1 MLFGAVY
8 AADGSATGVLIDVAR
23 EFSPRIEMNGPR
35 AVTIDLSGLTRL
47 FGDAR
52 AMGEELVRT
61 AADRGLRVRV
71 AIAGTRTAARL
82 FAARAF
88 TAREA
93 ADRQGPPRNLI
104 VIDPGTEAAALAPLP
119 LTVLAYVA
127 KDLNG
132 NAPKNGNGPNGPNDP
147 NDQVLNTFRRWGL
160 RTLGDVAALPPD
172 AVAARLGQEGVRWQR
187 LARGEDPRPL
197 LPAVPEER
205 FEQALDLEWPIEGLE
220 PLSFVLGRLMDPL
233 SAQLERRGRGA
244 AVLHVRLHLV
254 TRTVHERSLHLPAPM
269 RDARA
274 LRTLALLD
282 LESHPPAA
290 AIDRVVV
297 AVDPT
302 PARVLQ
308 FSLLTRPLPSPE
320 QISTLMAR
328 LTALMGEGRCGSP
341 ALVDSWQPGA
351 FAMKTFVPVD
361 SHVIHRHGPRRHE
374 GTETNLSGLHD
385 LRVSVSPWPVGASD
399 AANTASVALRRFR
412 FPVPARVRVEQGRP
426 LHVVT
431 DRVAMRLDD
440 PELAKRSAF
449 ADRRGSSGGV
459 TQCAGPWRTSGNWWT
474 DGPHKAGF
482 PPCTPPPHRARVRDG
497 DPGPARGGASHGV
510 TEENQKD
517 LRVSVVSVP
526 PWPVALKAWDRDE
539 WDVTLSDGATYR
551 VFRDRGTD
559 AWFLEGIVD

>member
-1 MLFGAVY
+1 MFGALS
-8 AADGSATGVLIDVAR
+8 AAEGSAPETLIDVAR
-23 EFSPRIEMNGPR
+23 EFSPRIEIHGPR
-35 AVTIDLSGLTRL
+35 AFDTAQARAFDAAQARAVVLDLSGLTRL

-52 AMGEELVRT
+52 AMGHELLRT
-61 AADRGLRVRV
+61 AAERGLRVRV

-82 FAARAF
+82 LACAAG
-88 TAREA
+88 
-93 ADRQGPPRNLI
+93 GPLT
-104 VIDPGTEAAALAPLP
+104 VIDPGTEATALAPLP

-127 KDLNG
+127 KDSNG
-132 NAPKNGNGPNGPNDP
+132 NGPKNGNGPNVPNDP
-147 NDQVLNTFRRWGL
+147 SDSILITFRRWGL
-160 RTLGDVAALPPD
+160 RTCGDVAALPSD

-197 LPAVPEER
+197 LPAIPEER

-233 SAQLERRGRGA
+233 SAHLERRGRGA

-254 TRTVHERSLHLPAPM
+254 TRAVHERSLQLPASM
-269 RDARA
+269 RDART

-351 FAMKTFVPVD
+351 FAMKAFAPRD
-361 SHVIHRHGPRRHE
+361 SSVIHRDRPQRHGDTEPNLLHTGHGAEPR
-374 GTETNLSGLHD
+374 SKGLD
-385 LRVSVSPWPVGASD
+385 GLCASVPLWPVGVN
-399 AANTASVALRRFR
+399 AAPNHPAVALRRFR

-426 LHVVT
+426 WRVVT
-431 DRVAMRLDD
+431 DRRGPSGVPA
-440 PELAKRSAF
+440 ARSL
-449 ADRRGSSGGV
+449 RGGVPSGGGV
-459 TQCAGPWRTSGNWWT
+459 TQCAGPWRTAGNWWT
-474 DGPHKAGF
+474 E
-482 PPCTPPPHRARVRDG
+482 R
-497 DPGPARGGASHGV
+497 
-510 TEENQKD
+510 
-517 LRVSVVSVP
+517 
-526 PWPVALKAWDRDE
+526 AWDRDE
-539 WDVTLSDGATYR
+539 WDVTLSDGATCR
-551 VFRDRGTD
+551 VFRDRSTG
-559 AWFLEGIVD
+559 AWFLEGVVD